1 MRYYRRNTTNLIS
14 VILSIFAL
22 FGLLVAAPGI
32 YGSVLNNY
40 CVVMAAF
47 LLVMPLINALLQN
60 MAVKQVYDPEKYFFT
75 LNFNESVLY
84 EALVCASAIVLL
96 FFIPSTDLRVLGW
109 PMTIIIVGIWSA
121 VAAGTTWASYQFTKI
136 MFMSDAI
143 LVKGFNFF
151 KSAGL
156 SQKTTTGLGVY
167 TYDEFDSFMLHGDK
181 MVMKLTEGRGQVS
194 VKLPKNLAV
203 QVTQFLVA
211 KGIVRKES

>member
-47 LLVMPLINALLQN
+47 LLVMPLINGLLQN
-60 MAVKQVYDPEKYFFT
+60 IAVKQVYDPEKYFFT
-75 LNFNESVLY
+75 LKFNESVLY

-96 FFIPSTDLRVLGW
+96 FFIPATDLRVLGW
-109 PMTIIIVGIWSA
+109 PITLGVVGLWSL
-121 VAAGTTWASYQFTKI
+121 VALGTTWASYQFTQI

-167 TYDEFDSFMLHGDK
+167 TYDEFESFILSGEK
-181 MVMKLTEGRGQVS
+181 MIMKLTDGRGQVC
-194 VKLPKNLAV
+194 VKLPKSLAV

-211 KGIVRKES
+211 KGVIRKEL